1 MSNPYPPDPYSQPS
15 GYDPYQQTYQQQ
27 SPTYQ
32 QYSQPSPGAPGS
44 YSPYQQPQSG
54 YQSGYQQ
61 YSQPGSSAYGPQ
73 GSQPQIVVNV
83 QQGQSQYQM
92 QPMLV
97 AVAPPTNGKATASM
111 VLGLCTFVV
120 WFLAGIPAVILGHLA
135 LKEINASNGM
145 QGGRGQAIT
154 GLVLGYLSVAGL
166 AFCAFWY
173 FFVILAAA
181 GASQ

>member
-32 QYSQPSPGAPGS
+32 QYSQPTPGAPGS
-44 YSPYQQPQSG
+44 YNPYQQPQSG

-61 YSQPGSSAYGPQ
+61 YSQPGSGAYGPQ
-73 GSQPQIVVNV
+73 GSQPQIIVNV
-83 QQGQSQYQM
+83 QQGQSQSQM

-111 VLGLCTFVV
+111 IFGLCSFLV
-120 WFLAGIPAVILGHLA
+120 WFIAGVPAIILGHMA
-135 LKEINASNGM
+135 LGEINASNGT

-154 GLVLGYLSVAGL
+154 GLILGYLSVAGL
-166 AFCAFWY
+166 AICVFCY
-173 FFVILAAA
+173 LLGGLASL
-181 GASQ
+181 GASH